1 MSDHH
6 EQSVSQPIDEV
17 TTEAATQAWNA
28 VCEQIRAQLTDTA
41 FQTWFQPIVPLRF
54 ENHILTVK
62 VPSKFYRDW
71 IDGHYKYLLN
81 DVLFKA
87 LGGETLLHYSVPL
100 SAGEC
105 PELPTVSEKI
115 TQPAA
120 ARRPENIS
128 SNLNPRYRFNNFI
141 EGPGNNFAKAAS
153 LAVSNDPGTTTYNPL
168 LLYGGVGLG
177 KTHLLQAI
185 GNEVHERNPKLVI
198 RYISSERFTQ
208 DFVEAIRSNSAVEFS
223 ARYRSIDVLLL
234 DDIQFLIDRERTQME
249 FFHTFNTLHQSGK
262 QIVLTSDKPPKE
274 LGGMDK
280 RLISRI
286 GWGLV
291 CDISPPDYDT
301 RIAIIQRYA
310 EEECFELP
318 SDVCDYLAHSI
329 TDNVREIQGALI
341 RLFALANIKGKDI
354 TLDLAKRSLQD
365 LFDARE
371 VKIGVD
377 DVQRTVARHFRVPP
391 DLLLSKTR
399 TQPIARTRMIAMA
412 LSVRMTGLSL
422 KQIGRHF
429 GNRDHT
435 TVLHARDS
443 VAKWEADNNRFSD
456 EINIIIQM
464 IRDQAM

>member
-274 LGGMDK
+274 LGE
-280 RLISRI
+280 
-286 GWGLV
+286 W
-291 CDISPPDYDT
+291 T
-301 RIAIIQRYA
+301 
-310 EEECFELP
+310 
-318 SDVCDYLAHSI
+318 
-329 TDNVREIQGALI
+329 NV
-341 RLFALANIKGKDI
+341 
-354 TLDLAKRSLQD
+354 
-365 LFDARE
+365 
-371 VKIGVD
+371 
-377 DVQRTVARHFRVPP
+377 
-391 DLLLSKTR
+391 
-399 TQPIARTRMIAMA
+399 
-412 LSVRMTGLSL
+412 
-422 KQIGRHF
+422 
-429 GNRDHT
+429 
-435 TVLHARDS
+435 
-443 VAKWEADNNRFSD
+443 
-456 EINIIIQM
+456 
-464 IRDQAM
+464 

>member
-1 MSDHH
+1 
-6 EQSVSQPIDEV
+6 
-17 TTEAATQAWNA
+17 
-28 VCEQIRAQLTDTA
+28 
-41 FQTWFQPIVPLRF
+41 
-54 ENHILTVK
+54 
-62 VPSKFYRDW
+62 
-71 IDGHYKYLLN
+71 
-81 DVLFKA
+81 
-87 LGGETLLHYSVPL
+87 
-100 SAGEC
+100 
-105 PELPTVSEKI
+105 
-115 TQPAA
+115 
-120 ARRPENIS
+120 
-128 SNLNPRYRFNNFI
+128 
-141 EGPGNNFAKAAS
+141 
-153 LAVSNDPGTTTYNPL
+153 
-168 LLYGGVGLG
+168 
-177 KTHLLQAI
+177 
-185 GNEVHERNPKLVI
+185 
-198 RYISSERFTQ
+198 
-208 DFVEAIRSNSAVEFS
+208 
-223 ARYRSIDVLLL
+223 
-234 DDIQFLIDRERTQME
+234 
-249 FFHTFNTLHQSGK
+249 
-262 QIVLTSDKPPKE
+262 
-274 LGGMDK
+274 MDK